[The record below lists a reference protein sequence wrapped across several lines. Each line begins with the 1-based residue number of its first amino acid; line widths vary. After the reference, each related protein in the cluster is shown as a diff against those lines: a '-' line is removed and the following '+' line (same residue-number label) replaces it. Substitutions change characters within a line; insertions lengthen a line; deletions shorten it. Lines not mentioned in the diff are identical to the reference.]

1 MDYNN
6 DIRKVFNDTLYNGMD
21 RDFFLEVTEGTSDI
35 EVLEIGIEFLKI
47 AKDRLSTENNEQYKE
62 LSIVCEKLEELQ
74 ERIYSEE

>member
-62 LSIVCEKLEELQ
+62 LSIVCEKLEEIRK
-74 ERIYSEE
+74 EY